1 MFRKILLPLDL
12 TDKHEGALRRAQ
24 ELVLAA
30 GGEIT
35 LLHVVE
41 RIPGLEAQEDKQFYE
56 RLEKSA
62 RKHLQ
67 RLGRQ
72 VSAGANP
79 AQIEIR
85 LGNRAAEVVRFA
97 QDVGCDLIV
106 LTCPKFDPDSP
117 APSWGSMSWKIS
129 LLANCPVLL
138 VK

>member
-24 ELVLAA
+24 ELVSPA

-35 LLHVVE
+35 MLHVVE
-41 RIPGLEAQEDKQFYE
+41 RIPGLEAQEDKEFYG

-72 VSAGANP
+72 VSAGVNP
-79 AQIEIR
+79 AQIETR
-85 LGNRAAEVVRFA
+85 LGNRAGEVVRFA
-97 QDVGCDLIV
+97 QEAGCDLIV
-106 LTCPKFDPDSP
+106 LTCPKFDPESP
-117 APSWGSMSWKIS
+117 ALSWGSMSWKIS